1 MEKIKDFLRTNTDIN
16 TYSIAQKMWPK
27 NKAAHVYLSRKISDK
42 ADRPFTKKDA
52 ELALKILNELA
63 DKIKELKNP

>member
-1 MEKIKDFLRTNTDIN
+1 MEEIKEFLKTNTDIN
-16 TYSIAQKMWPK
+16 PYSIAHKMWPK

-52 ELALKILNELA
+52 ELALKVLNELA
-63 DKIKELKNP
+63 NSIRSLKI